1 MDSDIFRASITTY
14 SVPSLHAFF
23 PLFRTHPQ
31 FSTISTRVCVR
42 FRFLA
47 MTKKYARHSLDVFF
61 HYCGFN
67 PRPRMY
73 ARPFATPDCYRA
85 RTQLKVGDPH
95 TFGCGRMCSAGSGGQ
110 FGWCECCGIGCR
122 NLEIFI
128 FDFFNDDVENRYFL
142 ILCIFK
148 DDFYVSVFEIPY
160 SCLIILY

>member
-31 FSTISTRVCVR
+31 FSTISARVCVR

-85 RTQLKVGDPH
+85 RTHSYRSVTLTLSVVVECVVPAAVANLDDANAVG
-95 TFGCGRMCSAGSGGQ
+95 
-110 FGWCECCGIGCR
+110 
-122 NLEIFI
+122 L
-128 FDFFNDDVENRYFL
+128 DVEIWKFLFL
-142 ILCIFK
+142 IFLMMM
-148 DDFYVSVFEIPY
+148 
-160 SCLIILY
+160 